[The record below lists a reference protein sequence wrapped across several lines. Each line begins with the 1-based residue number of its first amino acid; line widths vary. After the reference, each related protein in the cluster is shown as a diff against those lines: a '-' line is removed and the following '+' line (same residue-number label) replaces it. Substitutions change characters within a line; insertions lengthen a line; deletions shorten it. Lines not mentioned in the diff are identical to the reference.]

1 MDKTVWSAGNNIDLE
16 INVEDGLHLIIDQEE
31 YKTGAYS
38 YKLAKDEELKISAS
52 GKVPGKRIEWKDEK
66 AYYDIK
72 SINIITTS
80 IDNPHIGL
88 GRYDGKGENVYNEDR
103 YLTET
108 NVIPYERIKNG
119 DKLTINACI
128 LHYFKEL

>member
-1 MDKTVWSAGNNIDLE
+1 MDKTVWSDGKNIDLE
-16 INVEDGLHLIIDQEE
+16 INVEDDLHLIIGQEE

-52 GKVPGKRIEWKDEK
+52 GKVSGKRIEWEDEK

-72 SINIITTS
+72 SIKIITIS
-80 IDNPHIGL
+80 IDNPHHAL
-88 GRYDGKGENVYNEDR
+88 GRNDGKGENVYNEDR

-128 LHYFKEL
+128 LHYFKEY